1 MNAVTT
7 EKRPFYRKKRFIF
20 GAVAL
25 LLALAVL
32 TVGLVMAL
40 NASPA
45 VYRFGGA
52 VLREDVYSY
61 WFSCQK
67 YVYQVRYR
75 DLMIEDSDA
84 GWRRR
89 AERATDSFSVK

>member
-7 EKRPFYRKKRFIF
+7 EKRPFYRKKRFVF

-32 TVGLVMAL
+32 TVGLVMVL

-52 VLREDVYSY
+52 VLREDAYSY
-61 WFSCQK
+61 WFSCFLHCKQNQFFLYSHK
-67 YVYQVRYR
+67 LY
-75 DLMIEDSDA
+75 
-84 GWRRR
+84 
-89 AERATDSFSVK
+89 